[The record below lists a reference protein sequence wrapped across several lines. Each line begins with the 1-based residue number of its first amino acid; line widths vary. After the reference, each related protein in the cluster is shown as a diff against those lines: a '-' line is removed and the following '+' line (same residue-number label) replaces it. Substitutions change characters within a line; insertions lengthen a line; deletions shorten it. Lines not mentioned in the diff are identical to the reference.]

1 MKFFQ
6 TLTYIA
12 IKIEMKL
19 RWDSVTNYFHNSILM
34 LNIKVKPEPAVSNQK
49 LYSWSLHD
57 VTKKDAGHKVKTESK
72 KFWFSL
78 VMTPPVSDQNSS
90 HSFTKKVVW
99 CQAFWISF
107 HSGPENLK
115 KSSQKNSWNT
125 ISQKFFSWN
134 CIFGS
139 FKLFP
144 SSKIDFLSILKL
156 QKMDFYEK
164 NFFVKLISLIS
175 RFF

>member
-1 MKFFQ
+1 MK
-6 TLTYIA
+6 
-12 IKIEMKL
+12 
-19 RWDSVTNYFHNSILM
+19 H
-34 LNIKVKPEPAVSNQK
+34 
-49 LYSWSLHD
+49 SWSLHD

-115 KSSQKNSWNT
+115 KSRQKNSWNT
-125 ISQKFFSWN
+125 ISQKNFREIAFLAVLNFFP
-134 CIFGS
+134 C
-139 FKLFP
+139 
-144 SSKIDFLSILKL
+144 SKIYFWPFLKW
-156 QKMDFYEK
+156 QKMKFGQKKIREIELFDFTS
-164 NFFVKLISLIS
+164 FFCPGL
-175 RFF
+175 FF